1 MARTVDHVQYALG
14 NITLVQV
21 SCLTKRY
28 LVESW
33 NQGVASHLGA
43 IVHPIY
49 FSLEEEIGLCISN
62 EG

>member
-1 MARTVDHVQYALG
+1 MARTLEHVQFALG

-21 SCLTKRY
+21 SCLTKHY

-33 NQGVASHLGA
+33 DQGVASHLGA

-49 FSLEEEIGLCISN
+49 FSLEGEIVLYISN